1 MNRQTTALI
10 FILSLLAVFVTN
22 TMAQAADVPTPD
34 PGAAQ
39 TPKKDAPTPPP
50 STEAPPTDPP
60 ADQPADDNKDVTA
73 APEGSGD
80 AADKSAFAYS
90 AFGAFATALL
100 ANFF

>member
-22 TMAQAADVPTPD
+22 TMADGSSTEKPAKPPVNINVPAAD
-34 PGAAQ
+34 
-39 TPKKDAPTPPP
+39 PP
-50 STEAPPTDPP
+50 STAAPPTDPP
-60 ADQPADDNKDVTA
+60 ADPSADDNKDGTP